1 MRVWIGLLA
10 MGLASAAGAVSP
22 APAPAV
28 CAARSAP
35 AAADQPHWAPF
46 VINHFARKDSLA
58 DASFLLDAPAGK
70 HGFVRA
76 RNGHLYFQDGTRLR
90 CWGVN
95 LTGWTPGSAEIPP
108 HHEADVFA
116 AELARLGVDCVR
128 LHFLDMPD
136 VTHLRNHDIG
146 PSGDPEPV
154 THTPVGL
161 IDASRDDTSHFDPTQ
176 LDHLD
181 YFFAQLKK
189 HGIYA
194 DFNLNVGHTWKPG
207 DDIPD
212 ATLIGVAKGETYIGP
227 ELIAHEKQYAKM
239 LLDHRNPY
247 TGLRYADDPAV
258 STVEIVNENSL
269 LEFWMRNW
277 MRGELVKGAPR
288 HQLDFT
294 PHYLA
299 LLTRMY
305 NDWLA
310 THRSPEQIARIRKDA
325 GVAAGEPVPILHRQQ
340 FEAASTLLFYSQ
352 GDFLIDAERHFLEG
366 MRTFLRKQVG
376 VKAPIIATAD
386 HSYFIPGEPL
396 LETTQ
401 HFDIVDA
408 HVYWQHPALFGK
420 RDTPMVNDPDGSILQ
435 RLSRTAMLGKPFT
448 VSEVNEPFPHD
459 YDAEQIPIL
468 AAYAALQD
476 WDGVFFYSFETKLA
490 GQWKGMIGDHFD
502 MAEHPTKIAELPVGA
517 MIFLR
522 GDVAPAR
529 KIVTRS
535 YSRDQV
541 LEMMRMPMSAM
552 PSFTP
557 GYPARLPL
565 VHETRI
571 KCLDCTPVAAKAPPE
586 TMPIVSDTGQIKWS
600 VDHGKDGVVTIDT
613 RRSQAIVGFIRQTHA
628 RTTNLTADISTPFA
642 AITLS
647 SLDGKPIDH
656 SNEMLLTTT
665 ARVKN
670 TGMVWNSRHS
680 VTSKWGTAPTL
691 IEPVTGWLQ
700 FRDLVGV
707 VGITAT
713 PLDGAARPMTPI
725 NARLLENGWELPIG
739 TPATTTYLIRVY
751 R

>member
-1 MRVWIGLLA
+1 MRLRIGLLA
-10 MGLASAAGAVSP
+10 LGIASAAVGAPRPVA
-22 APAPAV
+22 APVQAGDA
-28 CAARSAP
+28 
-35 AAADQPHWAPF
+35 HWAPF
-46 VINHFARKDSLA
+46 VIDHFARRDSRA

-70 HGFVRA
+70 HGFVEA
-76 RNGHLYFQDGTRLR
+76 RDGHLYFKDGTRFR

-108 HHEADVFA
+108 HHEAEVFA
-116 AELARLGVDCVR
+116 AELARLGINCVR

-136 VTHLRNHDIG
+136 TTRLRSGTG

-161 IDASRDDTSHFDPTQ
+161 IDSSRPDTSRFNPTQ

-207 DDIPD
+207 DGIPD
-212 ATLIGVAKGETYIGP
+212 AGLIGVAKAETYIGP
-227 ELIAHEKQYAKM
+227 ELIAHQKHYAKM

-277 MRGELVKGAPR
+277 FRGELVEGAPR

-305 NDWLA
+305 NDWLVE
-310 THRSPEQIARIRKDA
+310 HRSAAEVASIRKEA
-325 GVAAGEPVPILHRQQ
+325 GVADGAPVPLLRRQQ
-340 FEAASTLLFYSQ
+340 FEAASPLLFRSQ
-352 GDFLIDAERHFLEG
+352 GDFLINAEAGFLEG
-366 MRTFLRKQVG
+366 MRTFLRDEVG

-386 HSYFIPGEPL
+386 HSYFIPGQPL

-401 HFDIVDA
+401 HFDIADS
-408 HVYWQHPALFGK
+408 HVYWQHPAIFGK
-420 RDTPMVNDPDGSILQ
+420 RNTPMVNDPDGSILQ

-448 VSEVNEPFPHD
+448 VSEVNEPFPHE

-476 WDGVFFYSFETKLA
+476 WDGVFFYTFESKLD

-502 MAEHPTKIAELPVGA
+502 MAQHPAKIAELPVGA

-522 GDVAPAR
+522 GDVAKAR
-529 KIVTRS
+529 ETVTRS

-571 KCLDCTPVAAKAPPE
+571 KCLDCPPSAAAALAT
-586 TMPIVSDTGQIKWS
+586 TMPIVSDTGELTWS
-600 VDHGKDGVVTIDT
+600 VDHGRNGVVTIDT
-613 RRSQAIVGFIRQTHA
+613 PRTQALVGFVRQTDA

-642 AITLS
+642 VITLS
-647 SLDGKPIDH
+647 SLDGKPISH

-670 TGMVWNSRHS
+670 TGMVWNARRS
-680 VTSKWGTAPTL
+680 VTSTWGTAPTL
-691 IEPVTGWLQ
+691 IEPVRGWLQ
-700 FRDLVGV
+700 FHDLAGV
-707 VGITAT
+707 VDITAT
-713 PLDGAARPMTPI
+713 PLDGAARPLAPI
-725 NARLLENGWELPIG
+725 KGRLLENGWELPIG
-739 TPATTTYLIRVY
+739 TPATTTYLIHVY